1 MTSTIE
7 VSKEVY
13 NWLVEGSTRRGC
25 TIEQYLELI
34 LMRKLEDDRNERET
48 LFNRVDELREKHF
61 AERGLSPD
69 CVPMIREDR
78 DR

>member
-7 VSKEVY
+7 VSNEVY
-13 NWLVEGSTRRGC
+13 NWLVEGSVRRGC

-34 LMRKLEDDRNERET
+34 LLRKLEEERDRKS
-48 LFNRVDELREKHF
+48 LFNRVSELREKHF

>member
-1 MTSTIE
+1 MTNTIE

-25 TIEQYLELI
+25 TIEQFLEWKLKED
-34 LMRKLEDDRNERET
+34 RKERDREAAFHNVNDIWQHMSET
-48 LFNRVDELREKHF
+48 YGRQPDGVD
-61 AERGLSPD
+61 S
-69 CVPMIREDR
+69 IREDR

>member
-1 MTSTIE
+1 MTNTIE

-25 TIEQYLELI
+25 TIEQFLEWKLKED
-34 LMRKLEDDRNERET
+34 RKKREREE
-48 LFNRVDELREKHF
+48 LFNRVNELREKHF
-61 AERGLSPD
+61 AEHGLSPD

>member
-1 MTSTIE
+1 MTSTVE
-7 VSKEVY
+7 VSEEVY
-13 NWLVEGSTRRGC
+13 NGLVEGSIRRGC
-25 TIEQYLELI
+25 TIEQYLELT
-34 LMRKLEDDRNERET
+34 LLRKLEEERDRKS
-48 LFNRVDELREKHF
+48 LFNRVNELREKHF